1 MANTQTI
8 SAVEDDGND
17 DDDDYHEVDDD
28 SEDGNDDDNKSMI
41 MRWPRFFFQGG
52 KANTWLEANLP
63 NLCNIEL
70 DQWQR
75 GYI

>member
-28 SEDGNDDDNKSMI
+28 SEDGNDDDDKSMIMTMVI
-41 MRWPRFFFQGG
+41 MRWPRVFFLSRWKSKCLVGSKFA
-52 KANTWLEANLP
+52 KFV
-63 NLCNIEL
+63 
-70 DQWQR
+70 
-75 GYI
+75 